1 MHAYAHEMKIEKRKT
16 GREQM
21 RKILFGDSQAFTGS
35 GFYQKGLHTST
46 MTYVIVFSACSIG
59 QYKINITKWM

>member
-1 MHAYAHEMKIEKRKT
+1 MVYTSQLSNHQTPMHAYAHEMKIEKRKT

-35 GFYQKGLHTST
+35 GFYQRGIHT
-46 MTYVIVFSACSIG
+46 MTYVIV
-59 QYKINITKWM
+59 